1 MQICNNPMTIII
13 MQKKIS
19 NDVTQENW
27 GLMDPSPKSPDEIQ
41 VWVQVREAA
50 SQQGRVLQSRVYG
63 ISFRIR

>member
-1 MQICNNPMTIII
+1 MTIII

-41 VWVQVREAA
+41 VWVQVWVQVREAA